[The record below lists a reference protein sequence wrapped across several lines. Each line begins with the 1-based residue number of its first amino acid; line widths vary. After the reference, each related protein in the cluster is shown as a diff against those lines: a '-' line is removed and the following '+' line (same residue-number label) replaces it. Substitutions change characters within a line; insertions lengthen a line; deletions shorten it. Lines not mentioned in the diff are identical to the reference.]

1 MHAVPVYAEVGGGGE
16 EGEVMPTR
24 IEMWKLPRPN
34 YKIRRRE
41 TRPNAAARGYCD
53 AKHRAWRLAVLN
65 RDNWQ
70 CRMCGRICAAKRQ
83 AHADHIIPIVVR
95 PDLRYE
101 VANGRC
107 LCHSCHSKHTAG
119 GGED

>member
-1 MHAVPVYAEVGGGGE
+1 
-16 EGEVMPTR
+16 MPQR
-24 IEMWKLPRPN
+24 IEMWRPPRAT

-53 AKHRAWRLAVLN
+53 ARHKAWRIAVLN

-70 CRMCGRICAAKRQ
+70 CQACGRVCGRKRE
-83 AHADHIIPIVVR
+83 AHADHIIPVAER

-107 LCHSCHSKHTAG
+107 LCDSCHSRRTSSDRACARISTR
-119 GGED
+119 ET